1 MTDAIARPR
10 GFYAAYLIAFTSAAP
25 SPSRTRLI
33 TSKADA
39 QAQSDNCYRMHGPGA
54 RRKGAPETIKPIA
67 TAPTYLVIRG
77 WWDRALPFPAKPK
90 PGADA

>member
-1 MTDAIARPR
+1 MTDAIAHAR

-39 QAQSDNCYRMHGPGA
+39 QAQSDNCNRTHGPGA

-67 TAPTYLVIRG
+67 TAPTYLVI
-77 WWDRALPFPAKPK
+77 WDGGTGRYPSRPNRNRAPML
-90 PGADA
+90 